1 MSSVKT
7 ALQLWVR
14 LFTEAPISVVKGER
28 KGEQESQFRQSH
40 RSITLEDT
48 GNIKDNLHAMSLEI
62 QERINR
68 K

>member
-1 MSSVKT
+1 MKT

-62 QERINR
+62 KRGLTE